1 LIVVMSVVSTLAL
14 ALLIMLGAENLKEP
28 QAA

>member
-1 LIVVMSVVSTLAL
+1 VVSTLAL